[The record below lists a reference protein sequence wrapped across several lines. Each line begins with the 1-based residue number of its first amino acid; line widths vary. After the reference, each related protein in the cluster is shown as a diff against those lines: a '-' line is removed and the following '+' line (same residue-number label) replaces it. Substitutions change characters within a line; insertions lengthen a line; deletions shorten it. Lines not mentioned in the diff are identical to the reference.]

1 MATTRLR
8 CCRCPSTG
16 FWTWRWSP
24 NGRRIAFLRDSQ
36 GTGED
41 GLWLLELLADGDARF
56 AQLSRSRAATNL
68 AYHYDN
74 RRLFYSAGSAIKYI
88 DTTYRAG
95 KLAGVGPNPPVQPLP
110 PSEIFVED
118 LKGSL
123 SWSPDG
129 RRVAIVAVENRED
142 AAFILQTPMEAI

>member
-1 MATTRLR
+1 M
-8 CCRCPSTG
+8 
-16 FWTWRWSP
+16 
-24 NGRRIAFLRDSQ
+24 
-36 GTGED
+36 
-41 GLWLLELLADGDARF
+41 
-56 AQLSRSRAATNL
+56 
-68 AYHYDN
+68 
-74 RRLFYSAGSAIKYI
+74 FYSAGSAIKYI

-142 AAFILQTPMEAI
+142 RGLYIADADGSNLKKLTPSGWWVDVDHAPDWSPDGQHVLFSTEKKKVYELLIP